1 MDAWTTK
8 RGETITAYKPL
19 LVGEK
24 WKAHDIKTASA
35 VVKIR
40 QMIKDMPK
48 LMSKRSFIG
57 F

>member
-1 MDAWTTK
+1 VGAWTTTI
-8 RGETITAYKPL
+8 GETVTAYKPL

-35 VVKIR
+35 IVKIR
-40 QMIKDMPK
+40 QMIKDMPQ
-48 LMSKRSFIG
+48 LMSKSSFIG